1 MAFRFSPGLAVGV
14 AIATITATQLAT
26 AQSGQ
31 AADMV
36 GLTPNNT
43 LVMFDSSNP
52 STVKD
57 IKVSEI
63 EGSLIGIDVRPA
75 NGMLYGVTNTS
86 KIYTLDPAT
95 GKATLVST
103 LSIPFKGGM
112 RSGVDFNPVA
122 DRLRL
127 VGANGQN
134 FRINV
139 DTGAVINDGA
149 LAYAT
154 GDKNA
159 RSGASIS
166 AGAYTNSMAGA
177 KTTQLFNIDTV
188 QDALVLQSPPNDGVL
203 KTIGSLGMDFISM
216 AGMDIMSDGNGGNMA
231 FAVSGSNLYSIDI
244 EKGAAQLMGAIGNNK
259 MSFIDVA
266 ALPNAK

>member
-1 MAFRFSPGLAVGV
+1 MASRFSLGLVIGA
-14 AIATITATQLAT
+14 AIVVTGTQLAT
-26 AQSGQ
+26 AQPNQ
-31 AADMV
+31 AAEMV

-52 STVKD
+52 TTIKD

-63 EGSLIGIDVRPA
+63 EGRLIGIDIRPA
-75 NGMLYGVTNTS
+75 NGMLYGVTDTS
-86 KIYTLDPAT
+86 KIYTIDSAT

-139 DTGAVINDGA
+139 ETGAVTNDGA
-149 LAYAT
+149 LAYAS

-188 QDALVLQSPPNDGVL
+188 QDSLVLQSPPNDGVL
-203 KTIGSLGMDFISM
+203 KTIGSLGTDFISM
-216 AGMDIMSDGNGGNMA
+216 AGMDIVSDGNGGNMA
-231 FAVSGSNLYSIDI
+231 FAVSGSTLYSINL
-244 EKGAAQLMGAIGNNK
+244 EKGAAQSIGTIGNSN
-259 MSFIDVA
+259 MSFIDLA
-266 ALPNAK
+266 AMPKAK